1 VARQHGTPDWGVEKG
16 GSSPELQALRRC
28 AVGGRGTAAG
38 VASGGDGRRLVVR
51 EGGTRQRGA
60 HGGDRELGGGPGVA
74 LRGGSTVVEQGS
86 AVGAM
91 GGRKKGCSRWGV
103 GLPL

>member
-1 VARQHGTPDWGVEKG
+1 VT
-16 GSSPELQALRRC
+16 
-28 AVGGRGTAAG
+28 
-38 VASGGDGRRLVVR
+38 SGGDGRRLAVR

-74 LRGGSTVVEQGS
+74 LHDGSTVVEQGG

-91 GGRKKGCSRWGV
+91 GGRKKRCSRWGV